1 MKDEELLR
9 YSRQLML
16 PEIDVAGQQRLLD
29 ARVALFGL
37 GGLGAPVALY
47 LAAAGIGTLHL
58 CDPDTVELTNLQ
70 RQILFRSADRGAR
83 KVDVA
88 ARELT
93 ARNPGPTLELHPQR
107 LDGADLEA
115 LCARVD
121 LVIDGTDT
129 FRSRDTINSACR
141 AARIPLLFGAAIR
154 WEGQLALFDA
164 RDPASPCYR
173 CLHPQEGDDE
183 DRCAETG
190 VAGPVVGTIGTL
202 LAVEALKF
210 LCGAGSC
217 AAGELLHYDALGGR
231 FERFTLPRFAHC
243 PSCGSV
249 A

>member
-47 LAAAGIGTLHL
+47 LTAAGVGTLHL
-58 CDPDTVELTNLQ
+58 VDPDMVDLTNLQ
-70 RQILFRSADRGAR
+70 RQVLFRDTDRGAQ

-88 ARELT
+88 AREL
-93 ARNPGPTLELHPQR
+93 AALNPGPELVLHPQR
-107 LDGADLEA
+107 LEGVALTQ
-115 LCARVD
+115 LCAAVD
-121 LVIDGTDT
+121 LVIDGTDN
-129 FRSRDTINSACR
+129 FESRNQINGACR
-141 AARIPLLFGAAIR
+141 AAQTPLLFGAAIR
-154 WEGQLALFDA
+154 WEGQLTLFDA

-173 CLHPQEGDDE
+173 CLHPQEGDGE

-202 LAVEALKF
+202 LAVEALK
-210 LCGAGSC
+210 LLSGAG
-217 AAGELLHYDALGGR
+217 ARRIGELLHYDALSGR
-231 FERFTLPRFAHC
+231 FDQFTLPRFEQC
-243 PSCGSV
+243 PACGNG
-249 A
+249 